1 MHGSLFVISAPSG
14 TGKTSLVKAL
24 TESDAIRVAVSHTT
38 RPKRQAEVEGF
49 SYYFTNPQGFKEMIQ
64 AEAFVEYAEVFGH
77 YYGTSKAAV
86 MQRIDAGQDIIL
98 EIDWQGA
105 LQVRKLYPEAQLIFI
120 LPPSLAVLEQRLRD
134 RNKDSEAVIA
144 KRLAGALTEMRY
156 YKHYDYLL
164 VNDDFVTALNQL
176 RTIVQCSRLKK
187 ERQEQMH
194 SGLLDSLF
202 QFEN

>member
-24 TESDAIRVAVSHTT
+24 TESDTIKVAVSHTT

-144 KRLAGALTEMRY
+144 KRLAGALTEIRHY
-156 YKHYDYLL
+156 RHYDYLL
-164 VNDDFVTALNQL
+164 VNYDFATTLSQL
-176 RTIVQCSRLKK
+176 RAIVQCSRLKK
-187 ERQEQMH
+187 TRQEQVY
-194 SGLLDSLF
+194 SRLIAGYSK
-202 QFEN
+202 